1 MEHGLVCELGKVPG
15 GKVRRIEM
23 VFSSTQP
30 ALRVAGVTKRFPGV
44 LALDDV
50 SLDLYSG
57 EIHSLLGENGSGKST
72 LAKVIAGIYVPDEG
86 SIEILGKRLRP
97 VSPAD
102 TISHGIF
109 YVPQSPNLIDKLT
122 VTENVLL
129 TLRSYGIMSKV
140 KEVEE
145 LVVKEARNIGS
156 TIDPEAEVGKLSY
169 TQKQV
174 VELVK
179 ASLLGA
185 RILLVDEVTTYL
197 PRSVREKFY
206 DYLKRLKSEGK
217 AVLLITHKIP
227 EAIEVADRITVMRS
241 GRVVKTLEKREF
253 DIDLIRKLMF
263 ENNGLST
270 YMAEGLSGELIAR
283 DEKAV
288 IQLDD
293 VWAVDESGNYALRGV
308 RFGVRPREVLG
319 IVGISGSGQKE
330 LSEVLIGLR
339 PVERGRY
346 YLGGV
351 DVTNRGS
358 KVVRAAGVGFISE
371 VPLYYNLSGDLS
383 LTENMALG
391 ARNRGLLLSLKSLS
405 AKTREIIEKYGIV
418 AVSPKTQVK
427 VLSGGNVMKF
437 AIAKELEFAKKA
449 LIALN
454 PTRSLDEKSVLS
466 FISTLKKHVRIG
478 GLSVIYISESLD
490 EVLQVSDTV
499 AVINSGR
506 IVGVFERKT
515 VEREVLEKLM
525 VM

>member
-1 MEHGLVCELGKVPG
+1 MVRKLGKVPG
-15 GKVRRIEM
+15 GKVRRLEM

-30 ALRVAGVTKRFPGV
+30 ALRVTGVTKRFPGV
-44 LALDDV
+44 LALDRV

-86 SIEILGKRLRP
+86 SIEVLGKPLKP

-102 TISHGIF
+102 AINHGIF
-109 YVPQSPNLIDKLT
+109 YLPQSPNLIDKLT

-129 TLRSYGIMSKV
+129 TLRSYGVMSKV
-140 KEVEE
+140 KEVKG
-145 LVVKEARNIGS
+145 LVIREAQNIGS
-156 TIDPEAEVGKLSY
+156 PIDPEAEVGKLSY

-174 VELVK
+174 VELLK
-179 ASLLGA
+179 ASLLGT

-206 DYLKRLKSEGK
+206 EYLNRLKSEGK

-241 GRVVKTLEKREF
+241 GKVVKTLERKEF

-263 ENNGLST
+263 ENNGLSAYT
-270 YMAEGLSGELIAR
+270 AEGLSVEHITK

-288 IQLDD
+288 IRLED
-293 VWAVDESGNYALRGV
+293 VWATDESGNYALRGV
-308 RFGVRPREVLG
+308 RISVRPREILG
-319 IVGISGSGQKE
+319 IVGISGSGQRE

-339 PVERGRY
+339 SVERGRY
-346 YLGGV
+346 YLDGV
-351 DVTNRGS
+351 DVTNKGS
-358 KVVRAAGVGFISE
+358 KVVRAAGVGFVSE
-371 VPLYYNLSGDLS
+371 VPLYYSLSGDLS
-383 LTENMALG
+383 LTENMALVIRDG
-391 ARNRGLLLSLKSLS
+391 GLLLSLKSLS
-405 AKTREIIEKYGIV
+405 AKTREIMEKYGIV
-418 AVSPKTQVK
+418 AASPKTQAK
-427 VLSGGNVMKF
+427 VLSGGNVMRF
-437 AIAKELEFAKKA
+437 VIARELEFARKA

-454 PTRSLDEKSVLS
+454 PTRSLDERSVLS
-466 FISTLKKHVRIG
+466 FISTLKKRVRID
-478 GLSVIYISESLD
+478 GLSVVYISESLD
-490 EVLQVSDTV
+490 EVLQVSDV
-499 AVINSGR
+499 IAVINNGK
-506 IVGVFERKT
+506 IMGVYDRRT